1 MRSPRVESLGRDGL
15 CPPHH
20 VVTVFRSLRP
30 DRLLVGLGALL
41 VLTLLVRPGAA
52 QDRRS
57 IPDSVRQSQPSASG
71 AARPTAS
78 SEDAAG
84 VEFTA
89 SDSLVIVTP
98 EDTADHGTLHGQAQM
113 SYQGAT
119 LKAGTIEMNFETSV
133 MKAFGSPSDTAQT
146 RPTFQRG
153 GGQQGSGQG
162 GGQSFTGETLSYSL
176 RTERG
181 RVVTA
186 RTQQQNGYVEGDAVK
201 VFEDSTL
208 FVQDGTYTTCDCPP
222 GETPSY
228 SLRSSR
234 MKVDGRWVYTGPIH
248 LYLFD
253 IPTPLW
259 LPFGFLPNVSGR
271 RSGPLAPN
279 YGQDREK
286 GLFLRNWGWYFA
298 MNAYTDLQLQ
308 ASVWSKGSFEVNP
321 IFRYRKRY
329 NYNGRVDLTY
339 RRTQIGE
346 EEDPDFTNRHRGQL
360 KWQHS
365 QDLSPTASLQGN
377 INLATSTDFARR
389 NSNNY
394 NDAVSQE
401 ISSNLRYSKSWPGSG
416 KNLSVSANQRQQLQS
431 GEVSMTLPSLDFSQR
446 RFKPFEV
453 EQAVGDDRWF
463 EKITTSYD
471 LSVENSYS
479 FSPRD
484 IEQIRSRGDSLLA
497 DSLENANISQ
507 ITWYEALVN
516 RRDYQ
521 LATGDD
527 ELFDFSATHQIPVST
542 SFRVNRYNL
551 SLSPNFSYNS
561 DWRISTIRQVV
572 NVDPDTTSLD
582 TINVDRYT
590 EEQRVSGFYAR
601 REFSTGISANTEL
614 YGLFPIRVGPFQGL
628 RHRMSPSLSFS
639 YSPNFNAPFWGQT
652 RRLRD
657 ANGDP
662 VLNEQ
667 GEPIRYDI
675 LNGNRVRGSNEQRT
689 LSFRLGNELETKRV
703 SVDST
708 GETDEEKIKLLDFDL
723 DTSYNF
729 TADAFK
735 LSNIGLQARTTIRD
749 FSVRSSMTFSPY
761 ALRLTEDQDEQRY
774 QRVDR
779 YMFTENPITPVRLT
793 RFSLNLSSSFDGEG
807 GSSGVG
813 TRPGLQSGGRG
824 TTGRPGS
831 QRSGQGRSS
840 GRAGS
845 QQGGPAS
852 DARSPQGYLETNIP
866 WTLSFDFNYSFRKP
880 RKQIESQT
888 ATVNTQFSFDV
899 TPRWSLE
906 GRTGYDL
913 VQNEVATTSI
923 NLNRDIG
930 RCRCWV
936 MSFSWVPFGSRQSY
950 SFSLQVKSGKL
961 SQLLRLQI
969 PNSGQGGPLGGF
981 GNRLRNT
988 AGSVAGGAGG
998 SPFP

>member
-1 MRSPRVESLGRDGL
+1 MIV
-15 CPPHH
+15 
-20 VVTVFRSLRP
+20 LRFPQP
-30 DRLLVGLGALL
+30 DRLIVGLGAVLVFLL
-41 VLTLLVRPGAA
+41 LSRPGTA
-52 QDRRS
+52 QNRRTV
-57 IPDSVRQSQPSASG
+57 PDSARQAQSSSG
-71 AARPTAS
+71 ADRPAAGS
-78 SEDAAG
+78 GEAAG

-98 EDTADHGTLHGQAQM
+98 ADSADHSTLHGQAQM

-119 LKAGTIEMNFETSV
+119 LKAGTIEMNLETSV
-133 MKAFGSPSDTAQT
+133 LEAFGAPSDTAQA
-146 RPTFQRG
+146 RPTFERG
-153 GGQQGSGQG
+153 SQQGSGRG

-176 RTERG
+176 RTKRG

-186 RTQQQNGYVEGDAVK
+186 RTQQQNGYVQGDAVK
-201 VFEDSTL
+201 AFEDSTL
-208 FVQDGTYTTCDCPP
+208 FVQEGRYTTCDCPP

-228 SLRSSR
+228 SLRSNE
-234 MKVDGRWVYTGPIH
+234 MKVDGEWVYTGPIQM
-248 LYLFD
+248 YLFE

-271 RSGPLAPN
+271 RSGPLAPD

-298 MNAYTDLQLQ
+298 MNAYTDLQLRG
-308 ASVWSKGSFEVNP
+308 SVWSKGSVEVNP
-321 IFRYRKRY
+321 IFRYSKRY
-329 NYNGRVDLTY
+329 NYSGRVDLTY

-365 QDLSPTASLQGN
+365 QDLSPTASIRGD

-394 NDAVSQE
+394 NDAVKQE

-416 KNLSVSANQRQQLQS
+416 KDLNVSANQRQQLQS
-431 GEVSMTLPSLDFSQR
+431 GEVSMTLPSLNFSQR
-446 RFKPFEV
+446 SFKPFEMD
-453 EQAVGDDRWF
+453 QAVGDDRWF

-471 LSVENSYS
+471 LSVDNNYS

-484 IEQIRSRGDSLLA
+484 VEQLREQGDSLAA
-497 DSLENANISQ
+497 DRVSDIA
-507 ITWYEALVN
+507 WYEALVD
-516 RRDYQ
+516 REKYRT
-521 LATGDD
+521 ATGDD
-527 ELFDFSATHQIPVST
+527 EQFDFRATHQIPVSA

-551 SLSPNFSYNS
+551 NLSPNFRYDS

-572 NVDPDTTSLD
+572 NRDTTQED
-582 TINVDRYT
+582 TTRTT
-590 EEQRVSGFYAR
+590 EERRVQGFYAR
-601 REFSTGISANTEL
+601 RAFSTGLSASTEL
-614 YGLFPIRVGPFQGL
+614 FGTFPLRAGPFQGL
-628 RHRMSPSLSFS
+628 RHRVSPSLSFS
-639 YSPNFNAPFWGQT
+639 YSPNFNAPFWGRT
-652 RRLRD
+652 RPLRF

-662 VLNEQ
+662 VRNEQ
-667 GEPIRYDI
+667 GEPVRYDI
-675 LNGNRVRGSNEQRT
+675 LDGSRVRGSNEQRT
-689 LSFRLGNELETKRV
+689 LSFRLDNELETKQV

-708 GETDEEKIKLLDFDL
+708 GDTDEEKIKLLDFDL

-735 LSNIGLQARTTIRD
+735 LSDIGLRARTSIRD

-761 ALRLTEDQDEQRY
+761 QLRRSGDTGDGF

-779 YMFTENPITPVRLT
+779 YMFTESPLTPVRLT
-793 RFSLNLSSSFDGEG
+793 RFSLNLSSSFQGEG
-807 GSSGVG
+807 GGSGVG
-813 TRPGLQSGGRG
+813 TRPGFQPDGRG
-824 TTGRPGS
+824 PAGRADQ
-831 QRSGQGRSS
+831 QRSEQGQS
-840 GRAGS
+840 AG
-845 QQGGPAS
+845 QTGPG
-852 DARSPQGYLETNIP
+852 ARPEPGYLDTNIP

-880 RKQIESQT
+880 RKQVEGQT
-888 ATVNTQFSFDV
+888 ATLNTQVSFDV

-906 GRTGYDL
+906 GRTGYDF
-913 VQNEVATTSI
+913 VQEELATTSI

-950 SFSLQVKSGKL
+950 SFSLQVKSGQL

-969 PNSGQGGPLGGF
+969 PSSGQDGPLGGF

-988 AGSVAGGAGG
+988 AGSLTGGGQG
-998 SPFP
+998 SSGPLP

>member
-1 MRSPRVESLGRDGL
+1 M
-15 CPPHH
+15 
-20 VVTVFRSLRP
+20 FRSLRP
-30 DRLLVGLGALL
+30 DRFIVGLGALL
-41 VLTLLVRPGAA
+41 TLALLARPGAA
-52 QDRRS
+52 QEGRS
-57 IPDSVRQSQPSASG
+57 VPDSVRQSQQSSSPD
-71 AARPTAS
+71 AARPGAN
-78 SEDAAG
+78 AKGGG

-98 EDTADHGTLHGQAQM
+98 RDSVDHGTLHGQAQM

-119 LKAGTIEMNFETSV
+119 LEAGTIEMNFETSV
-133 MKAFGSPSDTAQT
+133 LEAFGSPSDTADA
-146 RPTFQRG
+146 RPIFERSG
-153 GGQQGSGQG
+153 GSQGS
-162 GGQSFTGETLSYSL
+162 GQSFTGKTLSYSL
-176 RTERG
+176 ETRRG

-186 RTQQQNGYVEGDAVK
+186 RTQQQDGYVQGDAVK

-208 FVQDGTYTTCDCPP
+208 FVQDGRYTTCDCPP

-228 SLRSSR
+228 SLRSNQ
-234 MKVDGRWVYTGPIH
+234 MKVDGKWVYTGPIH

-271 RSGPLAPN
+271 RSGPLAPD
-279 YGQDREK
+279 YGQDRRK

-298 MNAYTDLQLQ
+298 LNTYTDLQLQ

-329 NYNGRVDLTY
+329 NYNGQVNLTY

-360 KWQHS
+360 KWRHS
-365 QDLSPTASLQGN
+365 QDLSPTATIRGD

-401 ISSNLRYSKSWPGSG
+401 ISSNLRYNKSWPGSG

-431 GEVSMTLPSLDFSQR
+431 GEVSMTLPSLDFTQR
-446 RFKPFEV
+446 SFKPFEV
-453 EQAVGDDRWF
+453 DQAVGEDQWF

-484 IEQIRSRGDSLLA
+484 VEQLREQGDSLEA
-497 DSLENANISQ
+497 DRVAGIA
-507 ITWYEALVN
+507 WYEALVD
-516 RRDYQ
+516 REKYRT
-521 LATGDD
+521 ATGDD
-527 ELFDFSATHQIPVST
+527 EPFDFSATHQIPVSA

-551 SLSPNFSYNS
+551 SLSPNFRYNS
-561 DWRISTIRQVV
+561 DWRISTVRQVV
-572 NVDPDTTSLD
+572 NRDTTEED
-582 TINVDRYT
+582 TTRTT
-590 EEQRVSGFYAR
+590 EERRVQGFYAR
-601 REFSTGISANTEL
+601 REFSTGLSANTEL
-614 YGLFPIRVGPFQGL
+614 FGTFPLRAGPFQGL
-628 RHRMSPSLSFS
+628 RHRVSPSLSFS

-652 RRLRD
+652 RPLRF

-662 VLNEQ
+662 VRNDQ

-675 LNGNRVRGSNEQRT
+675 LTGNRVRGSNEQQT
-689 LSFRLGNELETKRV
+689 LSFRLDNELETKRV
-703 SVDST
+703 RVDST

-735 LSNIGLQARTTIRD
+735 LSDIGLRARTSIRD

-761 ALRLTEDQDEQRY
+761 QLRRPEEGGEF

-779 YMFTENPITPVRLT
+779 YMFTENPLTPVRLT
-793 RFSLNLSSSFDGEG
+793 RFSLNLSSSFQGEG
-807 GSSGVG
+807 GSGGVE
-813 TRPGLQSGGRG
+813 TRPGLQSGSRG
-824 TTGRPGS
+824 GTSG
-831 QRSGQGRSS
+831 RSGQGRPSAQTGASS
-840 GRAGS
+840 SRRGGAG
-845 QQGGPAS
+845 
-852 DARSPQGYLETNIP
+852 PQGYLDTNIP

-880 RKQIESQT
+880 RKQIEGRR
-888 ATVNTQFSFDV
+888 ATLNTQFGFDL

-906 GRTGYDL
+906 GRTGYDF
-913 VQNEVATTSI
+913 VQRELATTSI

-950 SFSLQVKSGKL
+950 SFSLQVKSGQL

-969 PNSGQGGPLGGF
+969 PNSGQDGPLGGF
-981 GNRLRNT
+981 GDRLRNT
-988 AGSVAGGAGG
+988 ASGVAGSGRG

>member
-1 MRSPRVESLGRDGL
+1 VL
-15 CPPHH
+15 
-20 VVTVFRSLRP
+20 
-30 DRLLVGLGALL
+30 AL
-41 VLTLLVRPGAA
+41 VLVARPGAA
-52 QDRRS
+52 QERRGV
-57 IPDSVRQSQPSASG
+57 PDSVRQSQSTSSGSTRPSARSG
-71 AARPTAS
+71 DS
-78 SEDAAG
+78 GAG

-98 EDTADHGTLHGQAQM
+98 TDSADHGTLHGQAQM
-113 SYQGAT
+113 SYQDAS
-119 LKAGTIEMNFETSV
+119 LEAGTIEMNFETSV
-133 MKAFGSPSDTAQT
+133 LEAFGSPSDTAQA
-146 RPTFQRG
+146 RPSFQRG
-153 GGQQGSGQG
+153 E
-162 GGQSFTGETLSYSL
+162 GQSFTGKRLSYSL
-176 RTERG
+176 QTKRG

-186 RTQQQNGYVEGDAVK
+186 RTQQQDGYVQGNAVK

-208 FVQDGTYTTCDCPP
+208 FVQDGRYTTCDCPP

-228 SLRSSR
+228 SLRSNR

-271 RSGPLAPN
+271 RSGPLAPD
-279 YGQDREK
+279 YGQDRRK

-298 MNAYTDLQLQ
+298 LNPYTDLQLQ
-308 ASVWSKGSFEVNP
+308 GSVWSKGSFEVNP

-329 NYNGRVDLTY
+329 NYNGQVDLTY
-339 RRTQIGE
+339 RRTRIGE
-346 EEDPDFTNRHRGQL
+346 EEDPNFTNRHQGQL

-365 QDLSPTASLQGN
+365 QDLSPTASIRGN

-401 ISSNLRYSKSWPGSG
+401 ISSTLAYRKNWAESG

-446 RFKPFEV
+446 SFKPFEV

-471 LSVENSYS
+471 LSVENSYD

-484 IEQIRSRGDSLLA
+484 PVQIRAQGDSTLA
-497 DSLENANISQ
+497 DSLERANVSE

-516 RRDYQ
+516 RRDYR
-521 LATGDD
+521 LATGDN
-527 ELFDFSATHQIPVST
+527 EPFDFSATHQIPISA

-551 SLSPNFSYNS
+551 SLSPNIRYNS
-561 DWRISTIRQVV
+561 DWRINTTRQVV
-572 NVDPDTTSLD
+572 TVDPDTTSRD
-582 TINVDRYT
+582 SINIRQNTEDRT
-590 EEQRVSGFYAR
+590 VTGFYAR

-614 YGLFPIRVGPFQGL
+614 YGLFPLRIGAFQGL

-639 YSPNFNAPFWGQT
+639 FSPNFNAPFWGQT
-652 RRLRD
+652 RRLRY

-662 VLNEQ
+662 VIDEQ
-667 GEPIRYDI
+667 TGDPVRYDI

-689 LSFRLGNELETKRV
+689 LSFRLDNELETKRV
-703 SVDST
+703 TADST
-708 GETDEEKIKLLDFDL
+708 GETEEEKIKLLDFDL
-723 DTSYNF
+723 DTAYNF

-735 LSNIGLQARTTIRD
+735 LSDIGLRARTTIRD

-761 ALRLTEDQDEQRY
+761 VLRRTEDDDTQRY
-774 QRVDR
+774 RRVDR
-779 YMFTENPITPVRLT
+779 YMIAENPLTPVRLT
-793 RFSLNLSSSFDGEG
+793 RFSLNLSSSFEGEG
-807 GSSGVG
+807 GSSGVS
-813 TRPGLQSGGRG
+813 TRPGATSAGG
-824 TTGRPGS
+824 GRPG
-831 QRSGQGRSS
+831 QGRPQSTA
-840 GRAGS
+840 AGS
-845 QQGGPAS
+845 QSQGAAS
-852 DARSPQGYLETNIP
+852 SRSSPQGYLDTNIP

-880 RKQIESQT
+880 RKRIEGQT
-888 ATVNTQFSFDV
+888 ATVNTTFSLDL

-906 GRTGYDL
+906 GRSGYDF
-913 VQNEVATTSI
+913 VQKDLATTSI

-936 MSFSWVPFGSRQSY
+936 MSFSWIPFGSRQSY
-950 SFSLQVKSGKL
+950 SFSLQVKSGQL

-969 PNSGQGGPLGGF
+969 PNSGQDGPLGGF

-988 AGSVAGGAGG
+988 AGSVAGGGRGG
-998 SPFP
+998 GF

>member
-1 MRSPRVESLGRDGL
+1 M
-15 CPPHH
+15 
-20 VVTVFRSLRP
+20 LRP
-30 DRLLVGLGALL
+30 LRPNRLLVGLGALL
-41 VLTLLVRPGAA
+41 VLGLLSRPGIA
-52 QDRRS
+52 QDRRAA
-57 IPDSVRQSQPSASG
+57 PDSARQSQQPSASG
-71 AARPTAS
+71 AARPNAGS
-78 SEDAAG
+78 GDAAG

-98 EDTADHGTLHGQAQM
+98 TDSADHGTLHGQAQM

-119 LKAGTIEMNFETSV
+119 LKAGTIEMNLETSV
-133 MKAFGSPSDTAQT
+133 LEAFGSPSDTAQA
-146 RPTFQRG
+146 RPTFERSG
-153 GGQQGSGQG
+153 GRQGSGRG

-176 RTERG
+176 RTKRG
-181 RVVTA
+181 RVITA
-186 RTQQQNGYVEGDAVK
+186 RTQQQDGYVQGDAVK

-228 SLRSSR
+228 SLRSNQ
-234 MKVDGRWVYTGPIH
+234 MKVDGEWVYTGPIH

-321 IFRYRKRY
+321 IFRYSKRY
-329 NYNGRVDLTY
+329 AYDGRVDLTY

-360 KWQHS
+360 QWRHS
-365 QDLSPTASLQGN
+365 QDLSPTASIRGD

-401 ISSNLRYSKSWPGSG
+401 ISSNLRYSKSWPESG
-416 KNLSVSANQRQQLQS
+416 KTLNVSANQRQQLQS
-431 GEVSMTLPSLDFSQR
+431 GEVSLTLPSLDFSQR
-446 RFKPFEV
+446 SFKPFEV

-471 LSVENSYS
+471 LSVDNSYS

-484 IEQIRSRGDSLLA
+484 IEQLRDRGDDALA
-497 DSLENANISQ
+497 DSLEKENIGD
-507 ITWYEALVN
+507 IAWYEALVN
-516 RRDYQ
+516 RRDYR

-527 ELFDFSATHQIPVST
+527 EQFDFSATHQIPVSA

-551 SLSPNFSYNS
+551 SLSPNFRYNS
-561 DWRISTIRQVV
+561 DWRISTLRQVV
-572 NVDPDTTSLD
+572 DRDTTEGD
-582 TINVDRYT
+582 VTRTT
-590 EEQRVSGFYAR
+590 EERRVQGFYAR
-601 REFSTGISANTEL
+601 RDFSTGISANTEL
-614 YGLFPIRVGPFQGL
+614 FGLFPIRVGPFQGL
-628 RHRMSPSLSFS
+628 RHRVSPSLSFS
-639 YSPNFNAPFWGQT
+639 YSPNFNAPFWGRT
-652 RRLRD
+652 RPLRF

-667 GEPIRYDI
+667 GEPVRYDI

-689 LSFRLGNELETKRV
+689 LSFRLDNELETKQVR
-703 SVDST
+703 VDST

-723 DTSYNF
+723 DTAYNF

-735 LSNIGLQARTTIRD
+735 LSDIGLRARTSIRD

-761 ALRLTEDQDEQRY
+761 VLRRTGDDDGRRF

-779 YMFTENPITPVRLT
+779 FMFAESPLTPVRLT
-793 RFSLNLSSSFDGEG
+793 RFSLNLSSSFEG
-807 GSSGVG
+807 GDGGSGVG
-813 TRPGLQSGGRG
+813 TRPGLQSDRQ
-824 TTGRPGS
+824 GRPGRPEP
-831 QRSGQGRSS
+831 QRTDQGRSS
-840 GRAGS
+840 EGPGP
-845 QQGGPAS
+845 QQGGGTAG
-852 DARSPQGYLETNIP
+852 ARQGYLGTNIP

-880 RKQIESQT
+880 RKQIESRT
-888 ATVNTQFSFDV
+888 ATLNTRFSFDV

-906 GRTGYDL
+906 GRTGYDV
-913 VQNEVATTSI
+913 VQNELATTSI

-936 MSFSWVPFGSRQSY
+936 MSFSWVPFGARQSY
-950 SFSLQVKSGKL
+950 SFSLQVKSGQL

-969 PNSGQGGPLGGF
+969 PNSGQDGPLGGF

-988 AGSVAGGAGG
+988 AGNVAGGGRPGG
-998 SPFP
+998 AFP

>member
-1 MRSPRVESLGRDGL
+1 M
-15 CPPHH
+15 
-20 VVTVFRSLRP
+20 
-30 DRLLVGLGALL
+30 
-41 VLTLLVRPGAA
+41 
-52 QDRRS
+52 
-57 IPDSVRQSQPSASG
+57 
-71 AARPTAS
+71 
-78 SEDAAG
+78 
-84 VEFTA
+84 EFAA

-98 EDTADHGTLHGQAQM
+98 RDSTDHGTLHGQAQM

-119 LKAGTIEMNFETSV
+119 LKAGTIEMNLETSV
-133 MKAFGSPSDTAQT
+133 LEAFGSPSDTAQT
-146 RPTFQRG
+146 RPTFERS
-153 GGQQGSGQG
+153 GGQQGGGRG

-176 RTERG
+176 RTKRG

-186 RTQQQNGYVEGDAVK
+186 RTQQQDGYVQGDAVK

-208 FVQDGTYTTCDCPP
+208 FVQEGRYTTCDCPP

-228 SLRSSR
+228 SLRSNQ
-234 MKVDGRWVYTGPIH
+234 MKVDGEWVYTGPIH

-308 ASVWSKGSFEVNP
+308 ASVWSKGSFEINP
-321 IFRYRKRY
+321 IFRYSKRY
-329 NYNGRVDLTY
+329 NYDGSVDLTY

-360 KWQHS
+360 KWRHS
-365 QDLSPTASLQGN
+365 QDLSPTASIRGD
-377 INLATSTDFARR
+377 INLATSTNFARR

-416 KNLSVSANQRQQLQS
+416 KNLSLSANQRQQLQS
-431 GEVSMTLPSLDFSQR
+431 GEVSMTLPSLNFSQR
-446 RFKPFEV
+446 SFKPFEV

-471 LSVENSYS
+471 LSVDNSYS

-484 IEQIRSRGDSLLA
+484 VDQLREQGDSLEA
-497 DSLENANISQ
+497 DRVSDIA
-507 ITWYEALVN
+507 WYEALVD
-516 RRDYQ
+516 REKYRT
-521 LATGDD
+521 ATGDD
-527 ELFDFSATHQIPVST
+527 EQFDFSATHQIPVSA

-551 SLSPNFSYNS
+551 GLSPNFRYNS
-561 DWRISTIRQVV
+561 DWRISTLRQVV
-572 NVDPDTTSLD
+572 DRDTTEED
-582 TINVDRYT
+582 TTRTT
-590 EEQRVSGFYAR
+590 EERRVQGFYAR
-601 REFSTGISANTEL
+601 RDFSTGVSVNTEL
-614 YGLFPIRVGPFQGL
+614 YGLFPIGIGPFQGL
-628 RHRMSPSLSFS
+628 RHRVSPSLSFS
-639 YSPNFNAPFWGQT
+639 YSPNFNAPFWGRT
-652 RRLRD
+652 RQLRY

-662 VLNEQ
+662 VLNDD
-667 GEPIRYDI
+667 GDPVRYDI

-689 LSFRLGNELETKRV
+689 LSFRLDNELETKQVR
-703 SVDST
+703 VDST

-735 LSNIGLQARTTIRD
+735 LSDIGLRARTSIRD

-761 ALRLTEDQDEQRY
+761 ALRPTGSDDGRRLR
-774 QRVDR
+774 RVDR
-779 YMFTENPITPVRLT
+779 YMFAESPLTPVRLT
-793 RFSLNLSSSFDGEG
+793 RFSLNLSSSFDGDG
-807 GSSGVG
+807 GGSGVG
-813 TRPGLQSGGRG
+813 TRPGLQSGRRG
-824 TTGRPGS
+824 TTGRPGP
-831 QRSGQGRSS
+831 RRPEQGRSAGGSRSRQEGSTS
-840 GRAGS
+840 GPRP
-845 QQGGPAS
+845 Q
-852 DARSPQGYLETNIP
+852 QGYLGTDIP

-880 RKQIESQT
+880 RKQVEGQT
-888 ATVNTQFSFDV
+888 ATLNTQFSLDV

-906 GRTGYDL
+906 GRTGYDF
-913 VQNEVATTSI
+913 VRNELATTSI

-950 SFSLQVKSGKL
+950 SFSLQVKSGQL

-969 PNSGQGGPLGGF
+969 PNSGQDGPLGGF

-988 AGSVAGGAGG
+988 AGSVAGGGAPG
-998 SPFP
+998 SSFP